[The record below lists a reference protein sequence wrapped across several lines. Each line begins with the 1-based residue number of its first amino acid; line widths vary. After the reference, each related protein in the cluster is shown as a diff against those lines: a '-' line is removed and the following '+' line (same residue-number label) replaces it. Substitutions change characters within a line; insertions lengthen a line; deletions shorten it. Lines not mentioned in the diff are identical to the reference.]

1 MSAPIV
7 IVGGG
12 LTAAHGATQLRESGY
27 DGDIVLYAAEQHQP
41 YAEHASIGILPLLA
55 TCDRWDLGGVSTAL
69 HPDTGRLTVFVHD
82 ASWYVDQDVDVR
94 VGVEVDAFDPAGHT
108 VTAGGETTSYA
119 QLLLATG
126 ATPRRLPVAD
136 ESGAPV
142 AYLRVIE
149 DSERL
154 KDAFRDGARIAV
166 LGGGWIGLE
175 ATSAAREHGADVT
188 VVESLSLPLLRVMGP
203 EVASIFADL
212 HREHGVDLRLSAK
225 VSGIERSGDGVVL
238 RVEDGDPVEADLLV
252 VGIGV
257 APRTALAEAAGL
269 DVDNGVLVDEHLRT
283 SAPDVF
289 AAGDVANAWHPTL
302 GRRIRVEH
310 WDNAIKQGQAAA
322 RSMLGE
328 DVVYDKLPYFFTDQ
342 YDLGMEYVGYADP
355 AEVDEVVI
363 RGNRDGDR
371 VFTAYWVKDGIAV
384 AGMHAN
390 DWDAIDGI
398 KEQVGKPL
406 ES

>member
-12 LTAAHGATQLRESGY
+12 LTAAHAATQLRESGY
-27 DGDIVLYAAEQHQP
+27 DGDIVLYAAEQHLP
-41 YAEHASIGILPLLA
+41 YERPPLSKGYL
-55 TCDRWDLGGVSTAL
+55 LGKDARDS
-69 HPDTGRLTVFVHD
+69 VFVHD
-82 ASWYVDQDVDVR
+82 ASWYVDHDVDVR